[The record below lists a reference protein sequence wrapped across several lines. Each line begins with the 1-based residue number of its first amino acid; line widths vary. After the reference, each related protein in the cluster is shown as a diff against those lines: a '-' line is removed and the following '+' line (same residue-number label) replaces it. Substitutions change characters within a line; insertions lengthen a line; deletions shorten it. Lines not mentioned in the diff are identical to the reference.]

1 MKELTDEVELMAR
14 SAGATVLL
22 LGESGTGKGRI
33 AQQIHALSPR
43 AKGPFVE
50 INCAGLTAT
59 FLDSELFG
67 HEQGAF
73 TGAQAMKRG
82 LFEVADRGTLFLD
95 EVGDLAPDL
104 QPKLLK
110 VLESRRFRRLG
121 GTREIE
127 SDVRL
132 IAATNRNLAAE
143 VRAGRFREDLYYWLN
158 VLAVELPPVRERTTE
173 DVLALVEQLHTD
185 LYRHHPG
192 GAARISRRALDLLLS
207 YGWPGDVRQL
217 RNVLERAL
225 VLSAGVEE
233 ILPAHLPAE
242 LRAAAAM
249 PRPAGLQGPV
259 SLQEMERQHIERT
272 LLHFDVLVLIGDAS
286 VDAKR
291 QALVLYASDFLGQ
304 ARRHVRSLLPDPE
317 PAPHPSAQPGAAAAA
332 ISRLHS
338 SKPSSGSPTRRSSV
352 AARPAGTPGAWVR
365 WQASSPKRWACPS
378 GRWS

>member
-127 SDVRL
+127 TDVRL

-143 VRAGRFREDLYYWLN
+143 VRAGRFREDLYYRLN

-173 DVLALVEQLHTD
+173 DALALVEQLHTD
-185 LYRHHPG
+185 LHRHHPG

-332 ISRLHS
+332 IQPGRAGARAHPRSRGCTARN
-338 SKPSSGSPTRRSSV
+338 PR
-352 AARPAGTPGAWVR
+352 AARPRGGVPWRRDQPAHPARG
-365 WQASSPKRWACPS
+365 
-378 GRWS
+378 